1 MTGCYAAPAVVR
13 GSTAGVV
20 SDGVPVGLSANV
32 GVGVVMVVAVVE
44 TGFVGWVGLPA
55 AVVVVAEA
63 ALFLY

>member
-1 MTGCYAAPAVVR
+1 VR

-20 SDGVPVGLSANV
+20 SDGVPVGLFANV
-32 GVGVVMVVAVVE
+32 GVGVVMVVAVIE
-44 TGFVGWVGLPA
+44 TGSVGWVGLPV

>member
-1 MTGCYAAPAVVR
+1 M
-13 GSTAGVV
+13 V

-44 TGFVGWVGLPA
+44 TGSVGWVGLPV

>member
-44 TGFVGWVGLPA
+44 TGSVGWVGLLA
-55 AVVVVAEA
+55 AVVAAVEA